1 MTGEQQSADSQPTD
15 QIESVAEAE
24 ASYAIPARRVSWLR
38 IYLLVLLAVATA
50 TLAVLLS
57 SDPAGR
63 PPWLILLAVAIA
75 VGCLLLAFAL
85 GKAIVHPI
93 HPSGSPSLRMSPH
106 ELECLRSSIL
116 QARSYAVAPARTWR
130 QLARRPLC
138 AP

>member
-1 MTGEQQSADSQPTD
+1 MANEPQRVNPQTTE
-15 QIESVAEAE
+15 QIEVGEG
-24 ASYAIPARRVSWLR
+24 YAIPMRRVSWLR
-38 IYLLVLLAVATA
+38 IYLLVLLVAATA
-50 TLAVLLS
+50 TLAILLS
-57 SDPAGR
+57 GDPAHR
-63 PPWLILLAVAIA
+63 PLWLILLAVAIA
-75 VGCLLLAFAL
+75 VGCLLLSFVL

-93 HPSGSPSLRMSPH
+93 HPSGSHSLRMSPH